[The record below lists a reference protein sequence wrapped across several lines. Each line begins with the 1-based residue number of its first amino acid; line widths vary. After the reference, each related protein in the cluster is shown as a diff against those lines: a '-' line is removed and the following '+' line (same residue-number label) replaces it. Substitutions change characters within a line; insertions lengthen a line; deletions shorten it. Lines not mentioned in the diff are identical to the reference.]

1 VLGYVAI
8 LNVPCNVLVP
18 NTFMD
23 YVPEGEIMAFIVDVF
38 LLFKL
43 CCITPLYVYLCKV

>member
-1 VLGYVAI
+1 MLGYLAI
-8 LNVPCNVLVP
+8 LNITPNVLVP

-23 YVPEGEIMAFIVDVF
+23 YVPEAEIVAFIVDVF

-43 CCITPLYVYLCKV
+43 CSITPLYVYLCKV